1 MFGHY
6 FFLTEAKSGDL
17 VSRVINVA
25 VLAVK
30 GGWGDEGGGR
40 LIFVAKKGVKN
51 NVNDVNDKLLR
62 IKYKFL
68 QIILYFFIKKQAVK
82 LQKKYFAHC
91 YQKNSPKP
99 FYINKMYI
107 FIQRF
112 NCGEIRE
119 EKT

>member
-30 GGWGDEGGGR
+30 GGWEDEGGEAN
-40 LIFVAKKGVKN
+40 FCSEKGVKN

-62 IKYKFL
+62 IKYKVL
-68 QIILYFFIKKQAVK
+68 QIIL
-82 LQKKYFAHC
+82 
-91 YQKNSPKP
+91 
-99 FYINKMYI
+99 
-107 FIQRF
+107 
-112 NCGEIRE
+112 
-119 EKT
+119 

>member
-30 GGWGDEGGGR
+30 GGWGGGEA
-40 LIFVAKKGVKN
+40 IFVAKKGVKN

-68 QIILYFFIKKQAVK
+68 QIIL
-82 LQKKYFAHC
+82 
-91 YQKNSPKP
+91 
-99 FYINKMYI
+99 
-107 FIQRF
+107 
-112 NCGEIRE
+112 
-119 EKT
+119 